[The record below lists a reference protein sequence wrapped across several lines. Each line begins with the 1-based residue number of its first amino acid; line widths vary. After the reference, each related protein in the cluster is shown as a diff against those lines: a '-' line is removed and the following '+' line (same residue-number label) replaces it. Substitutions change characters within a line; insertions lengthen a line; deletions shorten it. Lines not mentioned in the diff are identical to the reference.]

1 MFNRKIP
8 SLFCSLF
15 VLALTMTALAAPL
28 IVPGKGIPEAQLGMS
43 RKAVEAKLGAP
54 QDLERNE
61 FRPSDVYA
69 CYYARGIEIVY
80 TNDMVSMIALHQAD
94 KQWKAYAGATK
105 EGLSVMTNPAAVPKM
120 LGAPNNAREG
130 VLTYNKLG
138 LIVQVKNNK
147 IDVLIV
153 RAPGA

>member
-1 MFNRKIP
+1 MFNRRIF
-8 SLFCSLF
+8 SLICSLC
-15 VLALTMTALAAPL
+15 VLAATLTALAAPL

-43 RKAVEAKLGAP
+43 RKTVEAKLGAP

-69 CYYARGIEIVY
+69 CYYAKGIELVY
-80 TNDMVSMIALHQAD
+80 TNDVLSMITLHQAD

-105 EGLSVMTNPAAVPKM
+105 EGVSVMTNPAAVPKM
-120 LGAPNNAREG
+120 LGAPNAAREG
-130 VLTYNKLG
+130 VMTYSKLG
-138 LIVQVKNNK
+138 LIIQVKNNK

-153 RAPGA
+153 RPPGA